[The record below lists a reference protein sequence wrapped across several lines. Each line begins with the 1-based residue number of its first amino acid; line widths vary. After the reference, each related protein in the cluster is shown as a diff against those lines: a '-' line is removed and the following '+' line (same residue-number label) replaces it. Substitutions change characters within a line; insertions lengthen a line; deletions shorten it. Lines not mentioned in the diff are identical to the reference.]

1 MFDPWMGKI
10 SWRRARQPTPVFLPG
25 NSMEGEPGRH
35 TKLWKNPLFCKG
47 PFASEKISQFNF
59 CHLVYSVQLLYSLL
73 NYHYSVIEA
82 TQDLYDN
89 SQIFTDLVTEK
100 QFRFILY
107 FQEMRKNTLKSNFKN
122 VMNSFYSLIH
132 SSAFL

>member
-1 MFDPWMGKI
+1 MVKNPPANSGDSRDLCLI
-10 SWRRARQPTPVFLPG
+10 PG
-25 NSMEGEPGRH
+25 WERSLGGGHGNPLQYSSLENSMKGEPGRH

-82 TQDLYDN
+82 T
-89 SQIFTDLVTEK
+89 
-100 QFRFILY
+100 
-107 FQEMRKNTLKSNFKN
+107 
-122 VMNSFYSLIH
+122 
-132 SSAFL
+132 